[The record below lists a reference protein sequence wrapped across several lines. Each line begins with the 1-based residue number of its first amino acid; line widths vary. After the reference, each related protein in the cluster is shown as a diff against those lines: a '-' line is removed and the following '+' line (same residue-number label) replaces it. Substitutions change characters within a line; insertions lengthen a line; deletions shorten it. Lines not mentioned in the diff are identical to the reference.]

1 MAGPSSSRCCGC
13 GPRDS
18 RRARWSSTPAGP
30 ARPGRRT
37 PRPLPACSA
46 PRSLAGYDVVGFD
59 PRGTGTSE
67 PVDCLTDAE
76 LDTYVASDP
85 SPDDA
90 AEADRFVGLVTS
102 IGRGCAADDA
112 ELAAHVSTIEAAR
125 DMDVLRS
132 ALGHEQLDY
141 LGKSYGTMLGATYA
155 ELFPEQVGRFVL
167 DGALDVS
174 AVVPR
179 PEPGPGRG
187 LRDRAALLRRQLRR
201 HHRHLLPR

>member
-13 GPRDS
+13 RAEGQPQGSLVVNPGGPG
-18 RRARWSSTPAGP
+18 A
-30 ARPGRRT
+30 PGT
-37 PRPLPACSA
+37 AYAAAAPSVLGAPL
-46 PRSLAGYDVVGFD
+46 LAGYDVVGFD

-76 LDTYVASDP
+76 LDTYLASDP